1 MSAAA
6 PRSRLRPGDVLG
18 VGLIGVRARR
28 GRATLTAA
36 GIALGIAA
44 MVAVIGISTSSRAEL
59 LATLDRLGTDLLVAE
74 PGQTF
79 LGEDATLPEEA
90 TAMVGRIGPVTGV
103 AATAPVEATV
113 RRSDLVPAA
122 ETRGITVLAAEA
134 DLRSTL
140 GGTLAAGRWFDDATA
155 SLPVVVLGA
164 TAAERLGID
173 DLEGQPLV
181 WLGER
186 WMAVAGILDPLPL
199 APELDTAALVGWPYA
214 LEEMGLE
221 GDPGRLY
228 VRTTPEQADAV
239 RGVLP
244 ATADPEAPEEVAV
257 SRPSDALEARAA
269 ADQAF
274 TALLLGLGG
283 VALLVG
289 GVGIANVMVIAVLE
303 RRTEIGVRRALG
315 ATRGHIRLQFLV
327 EAVLLAALGGAA
339 GALLGSAIT
348 AAYATSRGW
357 PVAVPLA
364 GLAAGIAA
372 ALAIGALAGLYPA
385 ARAARLAPADA
396 VRPA

>member
-6 PRSRLRPGDVLG
+6 LRSRLRPGDVLG

-28 GRATLTAA
+28 GRAVLTAA
-36 GIALGIAA
+36 GIAIGIAA
-44 MVAVIGISTSSRAEL
+44 MVAVIGISTSSRADL

-103 AATAPVEATV
+103 AATARVEATV

-122 ETRGITVLAAEA
+122 ETGGITVLAAET

-155 SLPVVVLGA
+155 SLPAVVLGA
-164 TAAERLGID
+164 TAAERLGIH
-173 DLEGQPLV
+173 DLEGQPIV

-186 WMAVAGILDPLPL
+186 W
-199 APELDTAALVGWPYA
+199 
-214 LEEMGLE
+214 
-221 GDPGRLY
+221 R
-228 VRTTPEQADAV
+228 
-239 RGVLP
+239 
-244 ATADPEAPEEVAV
+244 
-257 SRPSDALEARAA
+257 
-269 ADQAF
+269 
-274 TALLLGLGG
+274 
-283 VALLVG
+283 
-289 GVGIANVMVIAVLE
+289 IANVMVIAVLE

-339 GALLGSAIT
+339 GVLLGSAIT

-385 ARAARLAPADA
+385 TRAARLAPADA